1 MDLNNMI
8 INSNSIITKF
18 LDIDFKQTPFFIILS
33 NKIILFDKI
42 KLRVIQRY
50 VSNQWLSGKESA

>member
-1 MDLNNMI
+1 MI

>member
-8 INSNSIITKF
+8 INSNNIITIF

>member
-1 MDLNNMI
+1 MI
-8 INSNSIITKF
+8 INSNNFITKF
-18 LDIDFKQTPFFIILS
+18 LDIDFRQTPFFIILS

-50 VSNQWLSGKESA
+50 VSTQWLSGKESA